1 MTRLLTE
8 YGGQDARLRRII
20 PRVPFLPARI
30 TPPAQALAGAR
41 FIATFARNPLE
52 VLPRAVYERDVYR
65 YRGRLY
71 VTAPALLKEVFLDRR
86 EEFQKVVQIR
96 FLAPLL
102 GGGLITSEG
111 REWKWQRQAAAPMFK
126 QHDMLRFL
134 PVFVA
139 ATHEL
144 IAAWRKA
151 PPGAVQTIDRD
162 MTHVTF
168 AVICATLLPS
178 ADRTVGPVL
187 ESSVEV
193 FQRSAGWGILFASAG
208 LPSWVPRPGLLSG
221 LRAISRLRTAV
232 AALIRERRSSGKQPD
247 DLMHRLMV
255 ARDTESGRSMNDSR
269 LVDNLLTFYLAGHET
284 TSRALTW
291 TLYLLAHSP
300 EWTAAL
306 REEIGRVTGG
316 APVSAEHVE
325 RLLLVQQVVKEAMR
339 LYPPVPMIS
348 RQAMV
353 ETTLGGERLAAGSS
367 VVIPIYAA
375 HRHTARWREPDAFD
389 PGRFAPA
396 AESAMARYQYL
407 PFGAGPRICIGM
419 GFAMIETTAIIATL
433 LQHAEFAPVAGDDPQ
448 PVARVTLV
456 PRGGMRLRVSLR

>member
-1 MTRLLTE
+1 M
-8 YGGQDARLRRII
+8 RRIM
-20 PRVPFLPARI
+20 PRVPFVPARI
-30 TPPAQALAGAR
+30 TPPVHPLGGVR

-52 VLPRAVYERDVYR
+52 VLPRPVYEQDLYR

-126 QHDMLRFL
+126 QHDMLRFV
-134 PVFVA
+134 PVFVG

-144 IAAWRKA
+144 LEAWRKA
-151 PPGAVQTIDRD
+151 PHGAVHAIDRD

-168 AVICATLLPS
+168 AVVSATLLPS

-187 ESSVEV
+187 ESSVQV

-208 LPSWVPRPGLLSG
+208 LPSWVPRPGLVSG

-232 AALIRERRSSGKQPD
+232 AALIRERRLSGKQPD

-255 ARDTESGRSMNDSR
+255 ARDTESGRSMNDAR
-269 LVDNLLTFYLAGHET
+269 LLDNLLTFYLAGHET
-284 TSRALTW
+284 TARALTW

-306 REEIGRVTGG
+306 REEITRVTGG
-316 APVSAEHVE
+316 APVGAEHVE
-325 RLLLVQQVVKEAMR
+325 RLVLVQQVLKEAMR

-353 ETTLGGERLAAGSS
+353 ETQLGGERLPAGSS
-367 VVIPIYAA
+367 VVIPIYAV
-375 HRHTARWREPDAFD
+375 HRHTARWRNPDAFD
-389 PGRFAPA
+389 PARFAPA
-396 AESAMARYQYL
+396 AESAMPRYQYL
-407 PFGAGPRICIGM
+407 PFAAGPRICIGM
-419 GFAMIETTAIIATL
+419 GFALIETTAIVATL
-433 LQHAEFAPVAGDDPQ
+433 LQHADFTPVEGEDPH

>member
-1 MTRLLTE
+1 MTRLLADYAGE
-8 YGGQDARLRRII
+8 AARLRPIM
-20 PRVPFLPARI
+20 PRVPFVPARI
-30 TPPAQALAGAR
+30 TPPAQPLAGAR

-52 VLPRAVYERDVYR
+52 VLPRPVYEKDVYR

-96 FLAPLL
+96 FLSPLL

-134 PVFVA
+134 PVFVG
-139 ATHEL
+139 ATRDL
-144 IAAWRKA
+144 IEVWRKA
-151 PPGAVQTIDRD
+151 PPGSVHAVDRD

-178 ADRTVGPVL
+178 ADRTMGPVL

-208 LPSWVPRPGLLSG
+208 LPRWVPRPGLLSG

-232 AALIRERRSSGKQPD
+232 AALIRERRASGRQPD

-255 ARDTESGRSMNDSR
+255 ARDTESGRSMNDAR
-269 LVDNLLTFYLAGHET
+269 LLDNLLTFYLAGHET
-284 TSRALTW
+284 TARALTW

-306 REEIGRVTGG
+306 REEVERVTGG
-316 APVSAEHVE
+316 APVGAEHIE
-325 RLLLVQQVVKEAMR
+325 RLVLVQQVLKEAMR
-339 LYPPVPMIS
+339 LYPPVPYLS
-348 RQAMV
+348 RQAMA
-353 ETTLGGERLAAGSS
+353 ETTLGGERLPAGGS
-367 VVIPIYAA
+367 VVIPIYAV
-375 HRHTARWREPDAFD
+375 HRHTARWRDPDAFD
-389 PGRFAPA
+389 PARFAPA
-396 AESAMARYQYL
+396 TESAMARYQYL

-433 LQHAEFAPVAGDDPQ
+433 LQHADFAPVAGDDPH